1 MDQIKAT
8 LRSKADP
15 TLGSVTIQFPIH
27 RKEYDR
33 VLEQLKPLDIGSP
46 LDQDCQIE
54 TLDSYYPI
62 LKRLEETL
70 VDLDELDYLAKR
82 LDGFDVGEALQF
94 QAAAAAKGISSIQ
107 DFINLTFCCQ
117 QVTVVQDFRD
127 LEQITKALED
137 YRMPEETEQGIMH
150 WYHEE

>member
-1 MDQIKAT
+1 MDPIKAT
-8 LRSKADP
+8 LRSKTDP
-15 TLGSVTIQFPIH
+15 ALGSVTIQFPIH

-54 TLDSYYPI
+54 TLDSHYPI

-82 LDGFDVGEALQF
+82 LDGFDMGEALQF
-94 QAAAAAKGISSIQ
+94 QAATSAKGISSIQ

-117 QVTVVQDFRD
+117 QITVVQDFRD
-127 LEQITKALED
+127 SEK
-137 YRMPEETEQGIMH
+137 RK
-150 WYHEE
+150 